1 MKPFA
6 PTGSFPRLT
15 QLLMVLIGG
24 QIPALTYSLLSLL
37 RRAGDVVRRLAC
49 EQTITDVFA
58 ANNGIAPCTSGCPF
72 VGVYPPPYHAAAVK
86 ICSERGAWCVSAF
99 LFSGE
104 HHGKSVI

>member
-24 QIPALTYSLLSLL
+24 QIPALTYSLLRLL

-72 VGVYPPPYHAAAVK
+72 VGVYPPHITPLRLRYVPN
-86 ICSERGAWCVSAF
+86 VV
-99 LFSGE
+99 
-104 HHGKSVI
+104 HGVCQRFCFPVNIMASP